1 MKRKKVVEIEK
12 VDILKNKERIGIM
25 LNSLKLEEIRPELIN
40 LTGVRLL
47 VLFSLLLD
55 SPKTAEEISDYF
67 EKNNYPKSI
76 FSIDTLRNDM
86 NALRSAGCKISR
98 ADKSNNFQYKLLS
111 HPFEMTINM
120 ALAKSFEK
128 LYNNIYDRLSIQQLI
143 LIENLFENI
152 SKYTLDI
159 ETAEYLNGISLLKRL
174 NKTILK
180 DLIKAKNC
188 RNKISFVYNA
198 PNSGKQELEFYITNF
213 EFRSKKLYI
222 NGYCPT
228 FKDNSFLLVSKIV
241 SPITFHLEKGLIEDL
256 TKTVVLE
263 LKNASFLNYQQN
275 ENEKVIK
282 KNSNSI
288 KIEYKSDNEFKLLQK
303 ILAYGPDCTVLSP
316 IDLKQTI
323 KEKLKTMLEV
333 YKND

>member
-1 MKRKKVVEIEK
+1 
-12 VDILKNKERIGIM
+12 M
-25 LNSLKLEEIRPELIN
+25 LNSLRLEDIKPELIN

-111 HPFEMTINM
+111 HPFEMTITM
-120 ALAKSFEK
+120 DLAKSFEK
-128 LYNNIYDRLSIQQLI
+128 LYNNIYSRLPIQQLL
-143 LIENLFENI
+143 LIENLFETI
-152 SKYTLDI
+152 SKYALDI

-174 NKTILK
+174 NKDILN
-180 DLIKAKNC
+180 DLVKAKNC
-188 RNKISFVYNA
+188 KNKISFVYNS
-198 PNSGKQELEFYITNF
+198 PNTGKQDIEFYVNNF

-222 NGYCPT
+222 DGYCPN
-228 FKDNSFLLVSKIV
+228 FKDNSFLLVSKIT
-241 SPITFHLEKGLIEDL
+241 SPIMFHLEKGLIQDL

-263 LKNASFLNYQQN
+263 LKNASFLNYQPV
-275 ENEKVIK
+275 ENETVIE
-282 KNSNSI
+282 KNNNSLRV
-288 KIEYKSDNEFKLLQK
+288 EYKSDNDFKLMQK
-303 ILAYGPDCTVLSP
+303 ILAYGPDCTVISP
-316 IDLKQTI
+316 EEVRQSV
-323 KEKLKTMLEV
+323 KEKLKSMLEV